1 MNTCSYE
8 SDDLMPN
15 PTLNDDLCEVKV
27 TDLAKVRRA
36 QEEMKPAEVVILLA
50 ETFRALGDPNRLR
63 LVGMLAAQELCVCD
77 LAAALGMSQ
86 SAVSHSLRVLRQL
99 RLVRSRKASKTIYYR
114 LDDQHIERLLAD
126 GFEHVEERV

>member
-1 MNTCSYE
+1 MSRTI
-8 SDDLMPN
+8 M
-15 PTLNDDLCEVKV
+15 NDDLCEVKV

>member
-1 MNTCSYE
+1 M
-8 SDDLMPN
+8 
-15 PTLNDDLCEVKV
+15 NDDLCEVKV

>member
-1 MNTCSYE
+1 MTPPVV
-8 SDDLMPN
+8 DDGLY
-15 PTLNDDLCEVKV
+15 EVKV

-36 QEEMKPAEVVILLA
+36 REEMKPAEVVILLA

-63 LVGMLAAQELCVCD
+63 LVGALARQELCVCD
-77 LAAALGMSQ
+77 LAATLGMSQ

-99 RLVRSRKASKTIYYR
+99 RLVRSRKQRKTIYYR
-114 LDDQHIERLLAD
+114 LDDRHIERLLAD

>member
-1 MNTCSYE
+1 MTAHA
-8 SDDLMPN
+8 P
-15 PTLNDDLCEVKV
+15 NDDLCEVKV

-36 QEEMKPAEVVILLA
+36 RDQMKPAEVVILLA

-63 LVGMLAAQELCVCD
+63 LVAALAEQELCVCD

-114 LDDQHIERLLAD
+114 LDDRHIERLLTD